1 MRRRSKE
8 GSGIISILS
17 SDLVAIISCL
27 MSLRAFGLSF
37 TAGPYVEF
45 CALDI
50 GSYMLIYAGQLG
62 ISLWYRYSKFLPS

>member
-1 MRRRSKE
+1 ME

-27 MSLRAFGLSF
+27 LSLWAFGLSF
-37 TAGPYVEF
+37 TTGPYVEF

-50 GSYMLIYAGQLG
+50 GLYMLIYVSQLG
-62 ISLWYRYSKFLPS
+62 IALWYRYSKFLPS